1 MGGTP
6 FDLTHKA
13 LRVNA
18 VLTAHYGEP
27 KLKKKRP
34 PLDELVMTILSQ
46 NTNDTN
52 SGRAFASL
60 QQRFPTWQA
69 VLDAPSYQVAE
80 AIRVGG
86 LANIK
91 APRIQTILRKLQDER
106 GELSLQFLDD
116 LPLEESRAYLNALPG
131 VGPKTTACV
140 LLFAL
145 HKPVMPVDTHVHR
158 IALKL
163 GLIPAKTSAEK
174 AHVLLETLL
183 PPALYYPFHLNL
195 IHHGRTLCGK
205 ARPQC
210 EACPLQEEC
219 VWLRENARAMG
230 TQETQ

>member
-1 MGGTP
+1 MSDAP
-6 FDLTHKA
+6 DQRAEKA

-18 VLTAHYGEP
+18 ILTAHYGEP
-27 KLKKKRP
+27 QLKAKRP

-52 SGRAFASL
+52 SGRAFESL
-60 QQRFPTWQA
+60 RERFPTWQA
-69 VLDAPSYQVAE
+69 VLDAPSDQVAE

-91 APRIQTILRKLQDER
+91 APRIQAILKKLQEER
-106 GELSLQFLDD
+106 GELSLQFLDA

-163 GLIPAKTSAEK
+163 GLIPPKTSAEK
-174 AHVLLETLL
+174 AHLLLEALL
-183 PPALYYPFHLNL
+183 PSELYYPFHLNL

-210 EACPLQEEC
+210 EACPLRDEC
-219 VWLRENARAMG
+219 VWLRERG
-230 TQETQ
+230 EK